1 LPFFFSTNNK
11 RFTIIFIL
19 EGKKVQDKEV
29 EERATTNSSPLNF
42 QTGKK
47 KKKTHSKGGKKQL
60 SQALVMAI
68 RRRHLLGLWFV
79 LLSSHLGIT

>member
-29 EERATTNSSPLNF
+29 EERATTNSSPLLNY

-47 KKKTHSKGGKKQL
+47 RKPHSKGGKKTTKRTPRASL
-60 SQALVMAI
+60 KTIS
-68 RRRHLLGLWFV
+68 
-79 LLSSHLGIT
+79 

>member
-29 EERATTNSSPLNF
+29 EERATTNSSPLLNY

-47 KKKTHSKGGKKQL
+47 RKPHSKGGKKTTK
-60 SQALVMAI
+60 SNSKS
-68 RRRHLLGLWFV
+68 F
-79 LLSSHLGIT
+79 SKNN

>member
-29 EERATTNSSPLNF
+29 EERATTNSSPLLNY

-47 KKKTHSKGGKKQL
+47 KEKPTQKEVKKTTKSNSKSFSKNN
-60 SQALVMAI
+60 
-68 RRRHLLGLWFV
+68 
-79 LLSSHLGIT
+79 

>member
-29 EERATTNSSPLNF
+29 EERATTNSSPLLNY

-47 KKKTHSKGGKKQL
+47 KKNPLK
-60 SQALVMAI
+60 
-68 RRRHLLGLWFV
+68 RR
-79 LLSSHLGIT
+79 